1 MNEITEINEMT
12 EIEIQKEYER
22 LQAEYEQMRNE
33 LLYKQKLKAKKARTY
48 IDLAEGEADRIK
60 LLIKQSEYHT
70 VKVFA
75 EKVLMIHK
83 VSLSR
88 KLVGLR
94 RFHYYEILLIE
105 QALET
110 KINTV
115 NVLVGEDN

>member
-1 MNEITEINEMT
+1 MNGITEINEMT
-12 EIEIQKEYER
+12 EIQIQEEYER

-33 LLYKQKLKAKKARTY
+33 LLYKQKLRTKKARTY
-48 IDLAEGEADRIK
+48 VDLAEGEADKIK
-60 LLIKQSEYHT
+60 LLIKQSKYHT

-75 EKVLMIHK
+75 ENVLMIHK

>member
-1 MNEITEINEMT
+1 MNKQQLKT
-12 EIEIQKEYER
+12 
-22 LQAEYEQMRNE
+22 EYEQMQYE
-33 LLYKQKLKAKKARTY
+33 QKLYEQKLRTKKARTY
-48 IDLAEGEADRIK
+48 VQLAEGEAEKIK
-60 LLIKQSEYHT
+60 LLIKQSKYRT

-75 EKVLMIHK
+75 ENVLMVHK

-110 KINTV
+110 KIDTV
-115 NVLVGEDN
+115 NILVGEDN